1 MLISYFNTIN
11 TIDSKLSL
19 QKRVKCLYAIVAAF
33 CVSNLCSSVY
43 QHSVPISFA
52 PHQKPKDPH
61 LALFVCALVA
71 VDVVIL
77 LLFTLVEG
85 VQGNLEPSMVPNT
98 ENPSD
103 MIGVSM
109 IQAREVEQSRLL
121 HC

>member
-33 CVSNLCSSVY
+33 CVSNLCSSEHQY
-43 QHSVPISFA
+43 SISFA
-52 PHQKPKDPH
+52 PHQKPKDYH
-61 LALFVCALVA
+61 LALFVCGLVA

-109 IQAREVEQSRLL
+109 IQT
-121 HC
+121 